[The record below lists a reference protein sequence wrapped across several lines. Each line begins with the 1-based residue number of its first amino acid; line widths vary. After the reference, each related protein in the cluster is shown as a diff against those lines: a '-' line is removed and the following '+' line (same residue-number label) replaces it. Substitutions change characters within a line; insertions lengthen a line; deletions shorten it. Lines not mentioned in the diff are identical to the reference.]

1 MDAFEIGVLVVVAL
15 ALLGSCLAASAS
27 SASRDRRVSEFG
39 VRRDAGRVT
48 AAEAARREEE
58 DLRDMLAV
66 TNARRRA
73 RGLPE
78 RSVADAIRE
87 FGDD

>member
-1 MDAFEIGVLVVVAL
+1 VDGFGLGVLVVVAASIL
-15 ALLGSCLAASAS
+15 ACCLAARASAGK
-27 SASRDRRVSEFG
+27 RVSEFG
-39 VRRDAGRVT
+39 RARDRRIAPSELARRD
-48 AAEAARREEE
+48 EQ
-58 DLRDMLAV
+58 DLQEMLAV

-73 RGLPE
+73 HGLPE

>member
-1 MDAFEIGVLVVVAL
+1 MDAFEIGVLVVVAAAVL
-15 ALLGSCLAASAS
+15 ACVAAARAS
-27 SASRDRRVSEFG
+27 GDRRPTEFGRSRDARHR
-39 VRRDAGRVT
+39 
-48 AAEAARREEE
+48 AATEAARRDEE
-58 DLRDMLAV
+58 DLREMLAA

-87 FGDD
+87 FGSD

>member
-1 MDAFEIGVLVVVAL
+1 MDPFAVGVVVVVAAAIL
-15 ALLGSCLAASAS
+15 ASCLAARASAGK
-27 SASRDRRVSEFG
+27 RLSEFG
-39 VRRDAGRVT
+39 GRGRDSRRAPDLESARDA
-48 AAEAARREEE
+48 E
-58 DLRDMLAV
+58 DLEEMLAV

-87 FGDD
+87 FGRE

>member
-1 MDAFEIGVLVVVAL
+1 VDAFEIGVLVLVAL
-15 ALLGSCLAASAS
+15 AAGACCLAARAS
-27 SASRDRRVSEFG
+27 TGRRASEFGRSRDRTRLSASESA
-39 VRRDAGRVT
+39 RRDD
-48 AAEAARREEE
+48 E

-78 RSVADAIRE
+78 RSVADAMRE
-87 FGDD
+87 FGED

>member
-1 MDAFEIGVLVVVAL
+1 VDPFAIGVIVVIAAAIL
-15 ALLGSCLAASAS
+15 ASCLAARASAGK
-27 SASRDRRVSEFG
+27 RLSEFG
-39 VRRDAGRVT
+39 ARGRDQRRKPGLDSARDA
-48 AAEAARREEE
+48 E
-58 DLRDMLAV
+58 DLAEMLAV

-87 FGDD
+87 FGGD

>member
-1 MDAFEIGVLVVVAL
+1 MDAFELGVLVVVAVAVL
-15 ALLGSCLAASAS
+15 ACCLAARASAG
-27 SASRDRRVSEFG
+27 RPLREFG
-39 VRRDAGRVT
+39 SRRRLHHGSAT
-48 AAEAARREEE
+48 EAARRDDE

-87 FGDD
+87 FDHD

>member
-1 MDAFEIGVLVVVAL
+1 MDAFELGVLVVVAATVL
-15 ALLGSCLAASAS
+15 ACCLAARASAGKP
-27 SASRDRRVSEFG
+27 VSEFG
-39 VRRDAGRVT
+39 RNRDRRRLT
-48 AAEAARREEE
+48 AAEVARRDEE

-78 RSVADAIRE
+78 RSVADAVRE
-87 FGDD
+87 FGGD

>member
-1 MDAFEIGVLVVVAL
+1 VDAFELGVLVVTAAAVVAC
-15 ALLGSCLAASAS
+15 CLAARASAGKPL
-27 SASRDRRVSEFG
+27 SEFG
-39 VRRDAGRVT
+39 RKRRAHRGPASEASRRD
-48 AAEAARREEE
+48 EE

-87 FGDD
+87 FDHD

>member
-1 MDAFEIGVLVVVAL
+1 VDAFELGVLVAVAAVVIAC
-15 ALLGSCLAASAS
+15 CLAARASAGKPLREFGRGRRARQVSAS
-27 SASRDRRVSEFG
+27 EAN
-39 VRRDAGRVT
+39 RRD
-48 AAEAARREEE
+48 EE

-87 FGDD
+87 FDHD

>member
-1 MDAFEIGVLVVVAL
+1 MDAFELGVLAVVA
-15 ALLGSCLAASAS
+15 AVAVACCVAARASAG
-27 SASRDRRVSEFG
+27 RRVSEFG
-39 VRRDAGRVT
+39 PSRDRQHGMAAELARRD
-48 AAEAARREEE
+48 EQ
-58 DLRDMLAV
+58 DLREMLDV

-87 FGDD
+87 FGGD

>member
-1 MDAFEIGVLVVVAL
+1 MDAFELGVLVVVA
-15 ALLGSCLAASAS
+15 AAVIGCCLAARASAGKPL
-27 SASRDRRVSEFG
+27 SEFG
-39 VRRDAGRVT
+39 R
-48 AAEAARREEE
+48 ARRASMSEATSHDDE

-87 FGDD
+87 FDHD

>member
-1 MDAFEIGVLVVVAL
+1 VDAFELGVLVVVAVL
-15 ALLGSCLAASAS
+15 VMASCLAARASAGK
-27 SASRDRRVSEFG
+27 RVSEFG
-39 VRRDAGRVT
+39 RDRRLAPS
-48 AAEAARREEE
+48 EAARRDEQ
-58 DLRDMLAV
+58 DLQEMLAV

-87 FGDD
+87 FGGD

>member
-1 MDAFEIGVLVVVAL
+1 MDAFELGVLTVVA
-15 ALLGSCLAASAS
+15 AMIIACCLAARAS
-27 SASRDRRVSEFG
+27 SGKPLSEFGRGRDRRPASASRSGGSDE
-39 VRRDAGRVT
+39 D
-48 AAEAARREEE
+48 

-78 RSVADAIRE
+78 RTMADAMRE
-87 FGDD
+87 FGAD

>member
-1 MDAFEIGVLVVVAL
+1 VDPFAIGVVVVVAAAIL
-15 ALLGSCLAASAS
+15 ASCLAARTSAGK
-27 SASRDRRVSEFG
+27 RLSEFG
-39 VRRDAGRVT
+39 ARGREPRHAPDVESARDAQ
-48 AAEAARREEE
+48 
-58 DLRDMLAV
+58 DLQEMLAV

-87 FGDD
+87 FGGE

>member
-1 MDAFEIGVLVVVAL
+1 VDAFELGVLVVVAL
-15 ALLGSCLAASAS
+15 LVLASCLAARASAGK
-27 SASRDRRVSEFG
+27 RVSEFG
-39 VRRDAGRVT
+39 RGRDRRLPPS
-48 AAEAARREEE
+48 EAARRDEQ
-58 DLRDMLAV
+58 DLQEMLAV

-87 FGDD
+87 FGGD

>member
-1 MDAFEIGVLVVVAL
+1 MDAFEIGVLLVVMTAVL
-15 ALLGSCLAASAS
+15 ACCFAARAS
-27 SASRDRRVSEFG
+27 VGKRIIDFGHNRDV
-39 VRRDAGRVT
+39 GRP
-48 AAEAARREEE
+48 AAFEAARWEDE

-87 FGDD
+87 FGSD

>member
-1 MDAFEIGVLVVVAL
+1 VDAFELGVLVVVVVLVL
-15 ALLGSCLAASAS
+15 ASCLAARASAGK
-27 SASRDRRVSEFG
+27 RVSEFG
-39 VRRDAGRVT
+39 RARRLAPSEVALRDAQ
-48 AAEAARREEE
+48 
-58 DLRDMLAV
+58 DLQEMLAV

-87 FGDD
+87 FGGD